1 MAVISGYD
9 PAVGQPLTDRS
20 PNMDGTWVTP
30 PHHLFFQF
38 SHRFEMAGADAD
50 IGDIFGEG
58 KVVNYPTFALSY
70 GLFEGAHVGFRYSSN
85 SILAGQ
91 SNEWQPFLKVAPL
104 SGLLGGHLSL
114 ALLGA
119 WNTTTESFDG
129 EVAAQFDVGPL
140 TLIAVGR
147 GFTNP
152 FDRAVEEQEAEFA
165 FAGGAVLHLNRY
177 LSLSADYANMVTQS
191 DAQIGWSAG
200 ASLAIPYTPH
210 TFALFATNVASGTL
224 QGLSVGLD
232 DTVFWGFEFTI
243 PFTGARWR
251 DFFGPERQP
260 TPPVPP
266 ATVPEA
272 GDATPVDP
280 TSVDP
285 TPVNPTAPRKVVEVE
300 ISQLSYQQAELRI
313 PVGTTVRWVNRDA
326 VAHTITSSVGAWSS
340 PLMEKDEAFEHTFE
354 TTGRFE
360 YVCTPHPFMRGVVV
374 VMEDGA

>member
-1 MAVISGYD
+1 MLTAGVVAVHG
-9 PAVGQPLTDRS
+9 PVVGQPLTDRS

-30 PHHLFFQF
+30 PHNLFFQF
-38 SHRFEMAGADAD
+38 SHRFEIAGTDAD

-70 GLFEGAHVGFRYSSN
+70 GLFRGAHVGFRYSSN

-91 SNEWQPFLKVAPL
+91 SNEWQPFVKVAPL
-104 SGLLGGHLSL
+104 SGLLDGHFSA

-129 EVAAQFDVGPL
+129 ELTAQVEAGPL
-140 TLIAVGR
+140 TLIAAAR

-152 FDRAVEEQEAEFA
+152 FDRPAEEEEAEFA

-191 DAQIGWSAG
+191 DAQIAWSAG

-210 TFALFATNVASGTL
+210 TFALFATNVVSGTL
-224 QGLSVGLD
+224 EGLSVGID

-251 DFFGPERQP
+251 DFFSPERQP
-260 TPPVPP
+260 TPAPPP
-266 ATVPEA
+266 AAAAPDAAE
-272 GDATPVDP
+272 ATPADP
-280 TSVDP
+280 T
-285 TPVNPTAPRKVVEVE
+285 TPRTVVEVE
-300 ISQLSYQQAELRI
+300 ISQLAFQQAELRI
-313 PVGTTVRWVNRDA
+313 PVGATARWVNRDA
-326 VAHTITSSVGAWSS
+326 VAHTSTSTDGVWSS
-340 PLMEKDEAFEHTFE
+340 PLMEKDGSFEHTFG
-354 TTGRFE
+354 TAGRFE
-360 YVCTPHPFMRGVVV
+360 YFCVPHPFMRGVIV
-374 VMEDGA
+374 VMEDRS